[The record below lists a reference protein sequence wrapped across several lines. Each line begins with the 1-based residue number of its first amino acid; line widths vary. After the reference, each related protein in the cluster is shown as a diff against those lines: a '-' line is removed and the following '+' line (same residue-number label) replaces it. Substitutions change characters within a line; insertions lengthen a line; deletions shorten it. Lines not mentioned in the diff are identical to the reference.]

1 MKNILIITC
10 ALLVSAQMESS
21 VHTVKGHIGGKVVI
35 ECPYP
40 PGYEHRQKYVCRG
53 DCPPGNKD
61 IPVQTAV
68 GQVWAKTGRFSLHD
82 NATARVF
89 TVTITGLTAKDSG
102 KYWCAVQFPWYNSDL
117 YTELRIDIG
126 PAPVTT
132 LSPAIITGASTVLTF
147 SPVSVV
153 CSVAVV
159 IVVLLSMLGVLIY
172 FRKAKHK
179 RTETT
184 DAVFLY
190 TSGCSSSNIY
200 LETGGSAV
208 EMSHSVPTVIQQH
221 QNPTT
226 TSSSINTTSSPTSSS
241 ITTTS
246 SPTSYSITTTSS
258 SITTTSSPTTSSPTS
273 SSSTTTS
280 SPTSSSPTSSSSSST
295 VPSAPPQVYEV
306 PESLYQRMAPLAC
319 GEVPVPRDSSPS
331 ARTVD
336 GAEYMSMQDCARTVD
351 GAEYMS
357 MQDCARTVD
366 GAEYMSMQDCARTV
380 DGAEYMSMQDCART
394 ADGAE
399 YT

>member
-126 PAPVTT
+126 
-132 LSPAIITGASTVLTF
+132 
-147 SPVSVV
+147 PVSVV

>member
-1 MKNILIITC
+1 MKNMLIITC
-10 ALLVSAQMESS
+10 ALLVGAQMESS
-21 VHTVKGHIGGKVVI
+21 VHTVKGHIGGKAVI

-40 PGYEHRQKYVCRG
+40 PGCEHRQKYVCRG

-68 GQVWAKTGRFSLHD
+68 SQVWAKTGRFSLHD

-190 TSGCSSSNIY
+190 TSGCSSSHIY

-208 EMSHSVPTVIQQH
+208 EMGHSVPTVIQQH
-221 QNPTT
+221 QNPITITSTT
-226 TSSSINTTSSPTSSS
+226 TSFSTTTSSPTSSS

-246 SPTSYSITTTSS
+246 SPISS
-258 SITTTSSPTTSSPTS
+258 SITTTSSPTSY
-273 SSSTTTS
+273 
-280 SPTSSSPTSSSSSST
+280 SSSST

-306 PESLYQRMAPLAC
+306 PESLYQRMAPLVC
-319 GEVPVPRDSSPS
+319 GKIPVPRDSSPS
-331 ARTVD
+331 ARTAD
-336 GAEYMSMQDCARTVD
+336 GAEYMSMQDCAR
-351 GAEYMS
+351 A
-357 MQDCARTVD
+357 
-366 GAEYMSMQDCARTV
+366 
-380 DGAEYMSMQDCART
+380 

>member
-1 MKNILIITC
+1 MKNMLIITC
-10 ALLVSAQMESS
+10 AFLVGAQMESS
-21 VHTVKGHIGGKVVI
+21 VHTVKGHIGGKAVI

-40 PGYEHRQKYVCRG
+40 PGCEHRQKYVCRG

-68 GQVWAKTGRFSLHD
+68 SQVWAKTGRFSLHD

-200 LETGGSAV
+200 VETGGSAV
-208 EMSHSVPTVIQQH
+208 EMGHSVPTVIQQH

-226 TSSSINTTSSPTSSS
+226 TSSSI
-241 ITTTS
+241 TTTS
-246 SPTSYSITTTSS
+246 SP
-258 SITTTSSPTTSSPTS
+258 
-273 SSSTTTS
+273 
-280 SPTSSSPTSSSSSST
+280 SSSSST

-319 GEVPVPRDSSPS
+319 GKIPVPRDSSPS
-331 ARTVD
+331 ARTAD
-336 GAEYMSMQDCARTVD
+336 GAEYMSMQDCAR
-351 GAEYMS
+351 A
-357 MQDCARTVD
+357 
-366 GAEYMSMQDCARTV
+366 
-380 DGAEYMSMQDCART
+380 